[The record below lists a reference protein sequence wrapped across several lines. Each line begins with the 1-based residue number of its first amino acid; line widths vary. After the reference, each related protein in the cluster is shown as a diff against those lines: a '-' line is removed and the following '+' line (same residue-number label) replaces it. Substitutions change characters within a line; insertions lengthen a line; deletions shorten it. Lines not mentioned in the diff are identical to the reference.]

1 MGRKQDVVVS
11 SHIITQLKCAATLGP
26 RKAQSSFRSLYQCI
40 NRMVVVMEKLATI
53 DANGVVGVKYT
64 KNTVVIKDAV
74 ARDRIPMAH
83 KFAAAHMM
91 ERKFIIMC
99 ITSPM
104 GDTPVAMNTIPIISR
119 PILAVM
125 LGEMK
130 MVIISIN

>member
-11 SHIITQLKCAATLGP
+11 SLIITQPKCAATQGP
-26 RKAQSSFRSLYQCI
+26 RKMQSSFRSHYQ
-40 NRMVVVMEKLATI
+40 RTSLMVAAMENLTTI
-53 DANGVVGVKYT
+53 DVNGAVGVKYT
-64 KNTVVIKDAV
+64 INTVLIKDAV

-104 GDTPVAMNTIPIISR
+104 GDTLVAVDTIPITSR
-119 PILAVM
+119 LILVVM
-125 LGEMK
+125 LEEMK
-130 MVIISIN
+130 MVVIYIS